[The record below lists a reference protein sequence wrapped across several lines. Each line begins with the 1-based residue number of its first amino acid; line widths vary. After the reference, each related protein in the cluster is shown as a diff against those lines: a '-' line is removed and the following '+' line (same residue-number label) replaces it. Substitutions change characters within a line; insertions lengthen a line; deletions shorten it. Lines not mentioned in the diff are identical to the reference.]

1 MQPNIKLQGTTFS
14 REDGIHEEWWGTRP
28 KPTLTAHLCK
38 IEPPATNKSQSIQEP
53 AAELPTK
60 DP

>member
-1 MQPNIKLQGTTFS
+1 MASTKNGEVHGPP
-14 REDGIHEEWWGTRP
+14 R
-28 KPTLTAHLCK
+28 TLTAHLCK
-38 IEPPATNKSQSIQEP
+38 IEPPAANKSQSIQEP